1 VNPFIAAARG
11 AALAFFTLAVIAS
24 SPALAQQSDA
34 QSAAY
39 LAANCA
45 NCHGTQGRGA
55 GAMPSIAGQNKEYL
69 VEQMRAYRDGKRPA
83 TVMHQL
89 AKGYTDA
96 QINLIAEHFARRPVR

>member
-1 VNPFIAAARG
+1 MTPMPVTHSAAVALLALVV
-11 AALAFFTLAVIAS
+11 AAPT
-24 SPALAQQSDA
+24 LAQQPD

-69 VEQMRAYRDGKRPA
+69 VEQMRAFRDGKRPA
-83 TVMHQL
+83 TVMQHL

-96 QINLIAEHFARRPVR
+96 QINLIAEHFARQPVR

>member
-1 VNPFIAAARG
+1 MTHMPVMPSAAA
-11 AALAFFTLAVIAS
+11 ALLALAMAAPT
-24 SPALAQQSDA
+24 LAQQPDPR
-34 QSAAY
+34 SAAY

-55 GAMPSIAGQNKEYL
+55 GAMPSIAGQSKEHL
-69 VEQMRAYRDGKRPA
+69 VEVMRAFRDGKRPA

-96 QINLIAEHFARRPVR
+96 QIDAIAGHFASQKAAR

>member
-1 VNPFIAAARG
+1 MTHLPVLHSAAAALLALV
-11 AALAFFTLAVIAS
+11 AAAPT
-24 SPALAQQSDA
+24 LAQQPDA

-69 VEQMRAYRDGKRPA
+69 AEQMRAFRDGRRPA

-96 QINLIAEHFARRPVR
+96 QINLIAEHFARQPVK